1 MTVTIPCPDKPL
13 NNALMKNAILNKLC
27 LAFLFP
33 LFATS
38 GFAVKAEDK
47 KLQVFI
53 LAGQSNMVG
62 HANAHTVATLYD
74 SDEAGDK
81 KLTQMVFKK
90 GSDQIKKALAEQ
102 LALGVKIDELTGGIS
117 KDKIKKMSDGPEKAA
132 LEAKVEKHKEAYE
145 AYRKQVVSACVVS
158 EKVYISS
165 IADRNKRSG
174 PLSVG
179 YGGNQEKIG
188 PEFGFGL
195 SMAQKMDNPILLIK
209 TSWGGKSI
217 NYNFRPPSSGPYE
230 LNEKE
235 KAGDKAEE
243 IKKNTSLNWR
253 MMNEAV
259 HAVLKDLKKYHPAYD
274 SRVGHEMA
282 GFVWFQ
288 GFNDQFSDAFR
299 DNYRQ
304 NMVHFIKDIRK
315 EYKMPKM
322 PFVIGVLGTNMTKE
336 GVDKNAVSVGQR
348 QAAKAPDFKGNV
360 VSVESY
366 KAYDLKARKVFDGG
380 WAKSFAQWRLVGSDR
395 PYHYLGS
402 GKFFVRLGDAFANAM
417 FGLIENKMA
426 SVPSSIAVASGEKIA
441 FLGDSITAAGKR
453 PGGYCQLVL
462 SALKDQGI
470 ETTPVFAGIGGHKSN
485 QMLARLEKDVLRH
498 KPDWMTLSCGVNDV
512 WHGKRGV
519 DLPSYKK
526 NITAIVDQAQAAGV
540 KVMLLTSTMIREDQ
554 SNDLNQKLAPYNE
567 FIRALAKEK
576 KCLLADLNGDMQ
588 AGLKKFPADAP
599 KGKQLTSDGVHMNKA
614 GNIMMARGVAKA
626 FGLTDKQ
633 LDSSAKSWK

>member
-1 MTVTIPCPDKPL
+1 
-13 NNALMKNAILNKLC
+13 MKNAILNKLC
-27 LAFLFP
+27 LAFLLP
-33 LFATS
+33 LFAIS
-38 GFAVKAEDK
+38 GYAAKSGGK

-62 HANAHTVATLYD
+62 HANAHTIATLYD
-74 SDEAGDK
+74 SDATGDK
-81 KLTQMVFKK
+81 RLAQMVFRK
-90 GSDQIKKALAEQ
+90 GSDLSKKDLIEQ
-102 LALGVKIDELTGGIS
+102 LEQAAKIDDLTGGIS
-117 KDKIKKMSDGPEKAA
+117 NEKIKKMSAGPEKTA
-132 LEAKVEKHKEAYE
+132 LEEKVKKHKETYE

-158 EKVYISS
+158 DQVYISS
-165 IADRNKRSG
+165 IADGNKRSG

-179 YGGNQEKIG
+179 YGGNKDKIG

-195 SMAQKMDNPILLIK
+195 SLAQKLDAPILIIK

-217 NYNFRPPSSGPYE
+217 NYNFRPPSAGPYE

-235 KAGDKAEE
+235 KNGGKAEE
-243 IKKNTSLNWR
+243 IKKNASLNWR
-253 MMNEAV
+253 MMNEAA
-259 HAVLKDLKKYHPAYD
+259 HAVLKDLKKHHPAYD
-274 SRVGHEMA
+274 PKVGHEMA

-304 NMVHFIKDIRK
+304 NMIHFVKDIRK
-315 EYKMPKM
+315 EYKTPNM
-322 PFVIGVLGTNMTKE
+322 PFVIGVLGTNMTKK

-348 QAAKAPDFKGNV
+348 KAAKAPEFKGNV

-366 KAYDLKARKVFDGG
+366 EVYDLKARKVFDGG

-417 FGLIENKMA
+417 FGLIENKTA
-426 SVPSSIAVASGEKIA
+426 SAPSGIAVTSGEKIA

-462 SALKDQGI
+462 AALKDQGV
-470 ETTPVFAGIGGHKSN
+470 EATPVFAGIGGHKSN
-485 QMLARLEKDVLRH
+485 QMLARLEKDVLKH

-567 FIRALAKEK
+567 FIRTLAKEK
-576 KCLLADLNGDMQ
+576 KCLLADLNADMQ
-588 AGLKKFPADAP
+588 AGLKKFPTDAP

-614 GNIMMARGVAKA
+614 GNVMMARGVAKA

-633 LDSSAKSWK
+633 LDTSAKNWK